1 MKNSNDEGATA
12 MGKRVFWVL
21 AICAAS
27 VIGAGAFAAEKKKK
41 DPKIEAEEN
50 EAHEEDEA
58 MIGKDIVG
66 GHEFTARGK
75 FVLND
80 TDVEKP
86 VVVGAFIAE
95 GKMYQV
101 KIEREELRARLIP
114 FNNKEVG
121 LTGKLRNKGK
131 YLVVQDIT
139 TDAVKPDAMRNRRGL

>member
-1 MKNSNDEGATA
+1 MKNSNEEGTSA
-12 MGKRVFWVL
+12 MGKRAFWIL
-21 AICAAS
+21 AVCAAS
-27 VIGAGAFAAEKKKK
+27 VIGAGAFAAEKKK

-50 EAHEEDEA
+50 EAREEDEA
-58 MIGKDIVG
+58 VIGKDIVG

-114 FNNKEVG
+114 FHNKEVG

>member
-1 MKNSNDEGATA
+1 MNRRMLT
-12 MGKRVFWVL
+12 FL
-21 AICAAS
+21 S
-27 VIGAGAFAAEKKKK
+27 VFAALLFCAHAFSAEKKK
-41 DPKIEAEEN
+41 DPKIEAEEK
-50 EAHEEDEA
+50 EAREEDEA
-58 MIGKDIVG
+58 VAGKDIAG

-80 TDVEKP
+80 TDVENP
-86 VVVGAFIAE
+86 VVVGAFVAE
-95 GKMYQV
+95 GKIYQV
-101 KIEREELRARLIP
+101 KVEREDLRPRLAL